1 MMGDV
6 DEDDSVMICTYD
18 LPTFDLAPAHAG
30 VPELRVVELDGE
42 EGDPLCSGGRQ
53 PAPMA
58 GAMFTYFEMLWR
70 A

>member
-6 DEDDSVMICTYD
+6 DEEDSVMICTYD
-18 LPTFDLAPAHAG
+18 LPTFDLAPSHAG

-42 EGDPLCSGGRQ
+42 KGDPLCSGGRQ

-58 GAMFTYFEMLWR
+58 GAMFTYSEMLWR